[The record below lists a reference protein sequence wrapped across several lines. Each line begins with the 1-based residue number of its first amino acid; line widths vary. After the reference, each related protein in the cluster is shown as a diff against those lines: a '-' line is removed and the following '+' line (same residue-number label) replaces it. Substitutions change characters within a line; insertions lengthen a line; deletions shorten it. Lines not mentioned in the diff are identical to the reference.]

1 MHTEVTSQWVTEA
14 KCRYIVFPVVEQ
26 SGNQV
31 ETKAEEK
38 QEVLLEISHHRLDFD
53 LEQLAIMF
61 YIHANRS

>member
-1 MHTEVTSQWVTEA
+1 MPI
-14 KCRYIVFPVVEQ
+14 YIVFPVVEQ